1 MKFCLSAQVSD
12 QTDDNKNTSE
22 ESYETEIIH
31 GTCFENIVEETSLIR
46 RKSLRTE
53 ERKFLPIE
61 DSVPEPIEE
70 EETDENWIDKTFA
83 STTYKELV
91 RLIEDHVIRPFD
103 GDEWANESVEA
114 TWFARKETTV

>member
-1 MKFCLSAQVSD
+1 M
-12 QTDDNKNTSE
+12 
-22 ESYETEIIH
+22 
-31 GTCFENIVEETSLIR
+31 FENIVEETSSLIR